1 MSLKKLLALGLVLI
15 FAISMVAGCAPAAE
29 EPAEEPTEEPSEE
42 PAEEP
47 AEEPM
52 KAALL
57 TSGPINDGGWNT
69 QAYEGL
75 LLIEERDG
83 FEVSYTENIKQD
95 DHLNILRDYARKGY
109 DVIIGH
115 GYEYGDALI
124 TVAGEFPD
132 VSFAQVG
139 GFAGGEQPNLMAGVF
154 RTGELGYVLAVLAG
168 ELTESNH
175 IGFVGAME
183 IPTLLDEV
191 ASIKATMKTMYPDVR
206 VSVAYTGSWVD
217 IAAGKEAAKAM
228 ISQGADVLLGIGD
241 ACDAGAIQACEEVE
255 GVWFIGWS
263 GDLNVLSPE
272 LVATSGV
279 QDVAFLIGDMTT
291 RLMAGDEGDTTVY
304 GIAEGAQPL
313 GTWAPGVPEEAKAKV
328 IGEWEKFASGEY
340 TIDIVAEM
348 IGKE

>member
-15 FAISMVAGCAPAAE
+15 FAIAMVAGCAPAEEEPAAE
-29 EPAEEPTEEPSEE
+29 EPA
-42 PAEEP
+42 AEEP
-47 AEEPM
+47 AAEDEAP

-57 TSGPINDGGWNT
+57 TSGPINDGGWNS

-83 FEVSYTENIKQD
+83 YEVSYTENVKQD
-95 DHLNILRDYARKGY
+95 DQVNILRDYARKGY

-115 GYEYGDALI
+115 GFEYGDALT
-124 TVAGEFPD
+124 TVAAEFPE
-132 VSFAQVG
+132 VKFAQVG
-139 GFAGGEQPNLMAGVF
+139 GFAGGEQPNLMSGVF
-154 RTGELGYVLAVLAG
+154 RTGELGYVMAVLSA

-183 IPTLLDEV
+183 IPTILDEV
-191 ASIKATMKTMYPDVR
+191 DTIQATMASMYPDVE

-228 ISQGADVLLGIGD
+228 ISQGVDVIIGIGD
-241 ACDAGAIQACEEVE
+241 ACDAGAIQACEETE

-263 GDLNVLSPE
+263 GDLNVLSPD

-279 QDVAFLIGDMTT
+279 QDVAYIIGDMVNK
-291 RLMAGDEGDTTVY
+291 LQAGEEGSANVY

-313 GTWAPGVPEEAKAKV
+313 GTWAANVPEEAKAKT
-328 IGEWEKFASGEY
+328 IAEWEKFASGEY
-340 TIDIVAEM
+340 NIENVAEM
-348 IGKE
+348 IGK